1 MYELYTENATMTR
14 TRERTPRGSEV
25 PLQVTYQGK
34 VDVVDDDVTALIGSD
49 AASTIRI
56 VRPGISRRHAVVSYD
71 GTGWKIEDAG
81 SRNGTFKDGQRV
93 QIVAIDEPTTVYL
106 GHPTDG
112 EAITLAPEVAT
123 ETDESMPTMDDDPI
137 QAEVDEFVLP
147 TTPPPVVVASTP
159 PVVAEEPDSTPQAP
173 RVSVAPTASDVE
185 IAALTKALRDQISAV
200 KGLTWSV
207 WAMIAVTAAL
217 AVMTLFVG
225 VLGS

>member
-1 MYELYTENATMTR
+1 MTP
-14 TRERTPRGSEV
+14 TRANRFTPGGLRV

-81 SRNGTFKDGQRV
+81 SRNGTYKDGQRI
-93 QIVAIDEPTTVYL
+93 QIVAIDEPMTIYL

-112 EAITLAPEVAT
+112 EAIVLTPDTTSGTVSEPPPAD
-123 ETDESMPTMDDDPI
+123 DEAD
-137 QAEVDEFVLP
+137 AFVLP
-147 TTPPPVVVASTP
+147 VTPPPEKIEAEPAAASSTRTIDEP
-159 PVVAEEPDSTPQAP
+159 PVKTAKRP
-173 RVSVAPTASDVE
+173 VSVRAPEGELAELTA
-185 IAALTKALRDQISAV
+185 ALRDQISAV

>member
-1 MYELYTENATMTR
+1 M
-14 TRERTPRGSEV
+14 

-71 GTGWKIEDAG
+71 GTAWKIEDAG

-93 QIVAIDEPTTVYL
+93 QIVSVDEPMTIYL

-112 EAITLAPEVAT
+112 EAITLTPGDAGVIDEPSPIEV
-123 ETDESMPTMDDDPI
+123 DDSI
-137 QAEVDEFVLP
+137 QDEVDEFVLP
-147 TTPPPVVVASTP
+147 ATPAAPVVVATTTP
-159 PVVAEEPDSTPQAP
+159 TMVPEEAEAPPAATPRMTAP
-173 RVSVAPTASDVE
+173 SNASDADL
-185 IAALTKALRDQISAV
+185 AALTAALRDQISAV